1 VLGLAGFRVG
11 SGTGSVCG
19 ADWDADGRLTIGSV
33 CAIDSDG
40 GKDGGLAANLVC
52 AVDSDCDTDGDLGAA
67 DSDASGLETDCDA
80 GGSAAGCNSEK
91 LEIFVGIAVS
101 DASAAVWR
109 CCSFVGSECSIGF
122 FALIAKEARTAT
134 PVDPRNTS
142 AISSP
147 I

>member
-1 VLGLAGFRVG
+1 MLGLAGFRVG
-11 SGTGSVCG
+11 SGTDSVSA
-19 ADWDADGRLTIGSV
+19 ADWDAVGRLRIGSV
-33 CAIDSDG
+33 CAINSDG
-40 GKDGGLAANLVC
+40 GKDGGLAASLVW
-52 AVDSDCDTDGDLGAA
+52 AVDSDCDTDADLGAA

-91 LEIFVGIAVS
+91 LEIFVGLAIS

-109 CCSFVGSECSIGF
+109 SCSFVGRECSVGF

-142 AISSP
+142 AIGSP

>member
-1 VLGLAGFRVG
+1 VLSLAGFRVG
-11 SGTGSVCG
+11 SGTGSVCE
-19 ADWDADGRLTIGSV
+19 ADWDADGRLKIGSV

-40 GKDGGLAANLVC
+40 GKDGELAANLVC

-67 DSDASGLETDCDA
+67 DSDASGLETNCDA
-80 GGSAAGCNSEK
+80 GGSTAGCNSEK
-91 LEIFVGIAVS
+91 LEIFVGLAVS
-101 DASAAVWR
+101 GASAAVWR
-109 CCSFVGSECSIGF
+109 SCSFVGRECSIGF

-134 PVDPRNTS
+134 PVGPRNTS